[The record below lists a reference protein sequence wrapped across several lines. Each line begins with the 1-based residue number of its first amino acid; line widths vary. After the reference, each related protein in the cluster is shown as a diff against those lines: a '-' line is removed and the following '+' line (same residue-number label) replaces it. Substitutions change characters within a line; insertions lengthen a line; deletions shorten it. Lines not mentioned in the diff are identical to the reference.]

1 MHRQAT
7 ICHEVVESVNCLFDQ
22 VLNVTMFKKKKD
34 VLIYVQTILLFIV
47 TCTKI
52 TVKPYSAVELWDSRL
67 PLTHSIFIDKSV
79 EQMEQNVIRIWDI
92 LQ

>member
-47 TCTKI
+47 TCT
-52 TVKPYSAVELWDSRL
+52 
-67 PLTHSIFIDKSV
+67 
-79 EQMEQNVIRIWDI
+79 NVFGSETLRFQAPSPTLYI
-92 LQ
+92 